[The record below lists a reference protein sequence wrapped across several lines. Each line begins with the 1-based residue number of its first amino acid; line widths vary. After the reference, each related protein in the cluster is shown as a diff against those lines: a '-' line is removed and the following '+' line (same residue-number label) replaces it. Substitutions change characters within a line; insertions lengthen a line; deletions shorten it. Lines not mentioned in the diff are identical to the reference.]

1 MTMAWPLALTREVIL
16 NMQLSDSDSSA
27 EEMSESVRSFQYLIF
42 YVISGFMHCK
52 MNILF
57 SLVSLIHL
65 LSLYR
70 YCKQL
75 SLTYVTRPMAE
86 PITASAVAQTQT
98 TPQYPIKDLSGLSAI
113 KKFKNNL
120 YVELF
125 YVGHHT
131 VLEYHILLH
140 FTSVKNPA
148 FH

>member
-1 MTMAWPLALTREVIL
+1 MAWHQALTREVIL

-27 EEMSESVRSFQYLIF
+27 GEMSESVRSYQYLIF

-75 SLTYVTRPMAE
+75 SLTCVTRTVTE
-86 PITASAVAQTQT
+86 LITASAVAQIRT

-113 KKFKNNL
+113 KKCKTTYMFNCFML
-120 YVELF
+120 DI
-125 YVGHHT
+125 T
-131 VLEYHILLH
+131 QSCLH